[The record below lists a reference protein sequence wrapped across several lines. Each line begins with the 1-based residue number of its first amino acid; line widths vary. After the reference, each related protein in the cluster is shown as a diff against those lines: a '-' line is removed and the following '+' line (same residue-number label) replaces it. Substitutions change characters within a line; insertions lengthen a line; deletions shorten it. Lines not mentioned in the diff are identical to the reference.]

1 MNFGAL
7 SRGFGTCCL
16 RFKND
21 VATIPARLTS
31 GWLARLCREGVDPLD
46 RCKRFQ
52 VIHPPFLDLAWRK
65 GSFMRS
71 LLAIKGR
78 RLKRLTARNGRA
90 VFSSAPER
98 SRMLRSPSALSF
110 DHLVGGGEQPGGNSV
125 DLSAPGHC
133 RLAHANEFQMPGHA
147 RFPRIRVLWMVGA
160 VVNDNV
166 LEIEGA

>member
-65 GSFMRS
+65 GSFILNLPS
-71 LLAIKGR
+71 HHSI
-78 RLKRLTARNGRA
+78 T
-90 VFSSAPER
+90 SSAR
-98 SRMLRSPSALSF
+98 T
-110 DHLVGGGEQPGGNSV
+110 D
-125 DLSAPGHC
+125 D
-133 RLAHANEFQMPGHA
+133 
-147 RFPRIRVLWMVGA
+147 
-160 VVNDNV
+160 
-166 LEIEGA
+166 